1 MILID
6 CGNSTLKAQCYGDG
20 NLSATFL
27 TNYRYEWDQRLSQW
41 LARLPATSCTF
52 ASVLDSTRQQS
63 LDNCLAK
70 CFGSSVTRLL
80 SQAQS
85 LGVTNGYAQPAQLGV
100 DRWLALIAAAR
111 IGSGDCIIID
121 AGSAITLDLLRSDG
135 THLGGAILPGVNTT
149 LDDFKRIFR
158 HIDFTDSAISQN
170 QHPGCST
177 EAAIQ
182 IDYGLNSIAALPA
195 LVNRWSGLFEAEP
208 EIILAGG
215 DAVKIHKAIERPGR
229 IVPDLVFQG
238 MKLIQQ

>member
-6 CGNSTLKAQCYGDG
+6 SGNSTLKTQYCREG
-20 NLSATFL
+20 NLVASFSTS
-27 TNYRYEWDQRLSQW
+27 YQPGWDQC
-41 LARLPATSCTF
+41 LARWLKELPATSCTF
-52 ASVLDSTRQQS
+52 ASVLDSTRQK
-63 LDNCLAK
+63 LMDNCLAD

-80 SQAQS
+80 SQARS
-85 LGVTNGYAQPAQLGV
+85 LGVTNGYSHPEQLGV

-111 IGSGDCIIID
+111 ISSGDCIVVD

-149 LDDFKRIFR
+149 LEDFKRVFR

-182 IDYGLNSIAALPA
+182 IEYGLDSIVRLSG
-195 LVNRWSGLFEAEP
+195 LVNRWSGLFDEDA

-215 DAVKIHKAIERPGR
+215 DAARIQKIIEQPSR

-238 MKLIQQ
+238 MKLILQ